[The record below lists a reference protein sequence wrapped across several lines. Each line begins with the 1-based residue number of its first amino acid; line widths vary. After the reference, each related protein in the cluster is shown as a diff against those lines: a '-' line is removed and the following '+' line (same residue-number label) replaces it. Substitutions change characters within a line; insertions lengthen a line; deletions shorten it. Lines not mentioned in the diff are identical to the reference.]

1 MASRNEPAIPSW
13 IIVAAAAL
21 LILAVVAVG
30 FASSLN
36 DFLLSLGV
44 PSDYVGPFGAVIAW
58 GVFIGLIV
66 LIIRTLGR
74 SSRL

>member
-13 IIVAAAAL
+13 IIIVAAAL

-36 DFLLSLGV
+36 DFLLSLGI
-44 PSDYVGPFGAVIAW
+44 PSDYVGPFGAVVAW

-66 LIIRTLGR
+66 LILRTLR
-74 SSRL
+74 RPPHL